1 MFPDSITKQKKA
13 IPLSKVA
20 MVDPKTLEFFTFISS
35 GAELEQL
42 IWGAKSIIF
51 FSANKPQKYVEE
63 ELQTSNQCF

>member
-1 MFPDSITKQKKA
+1 
-13 IPLSKVA
+13 